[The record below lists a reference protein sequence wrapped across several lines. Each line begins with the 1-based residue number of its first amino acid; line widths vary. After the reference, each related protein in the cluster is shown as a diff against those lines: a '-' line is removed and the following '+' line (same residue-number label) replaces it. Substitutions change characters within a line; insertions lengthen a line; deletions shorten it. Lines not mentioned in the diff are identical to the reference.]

1 VDSNPASHVEP
12 VAEGLK
18 HGRALVFS
26 TPITIRLLFGSEA
39 KTFGFL
45 ALTCGSCASVITAA
59 GILPA
64 SGRTCLDS
72 FPRQCFGGLE
82 AALTDTGSIF
92 NIYFLIFW
100 IALALVGLVFFKT
113 KFA

>member
-1 VDSNPASHVEP
+1 
-12 VAEGLK
+12 LK

-26 TPITIRLLFGSEA
+26 TPITIRLLFGNKA

-45 ALTCGSCASVITAA
+45 AITCGSCASVITAA
-59 GILPA
+59 GILAA
-64 SGRTCLDS
+64 SNRTCLDI
-72 FPRQCFGGLE
+72 FPGQCFGGLE

-92 NIYFLIFW
+92 NAYFLIFW

-113 KFA
+113 RFVLLER